1 MKLKTDAWLCA
12 LGVCVCVFLHCIRL
26 KKESTE
32 NTEKYTAQIE

>member
-12 LGVCVCVFLHCIRL
+12 LGVCVCFLHCIRL